1 MFKST
6 RKWNINRHIRTVHLG
21 NATAL
26 NLKSGKLSKSFTPSL
41 APVNKGL
48 LSFIYNPSFSENDP
62 EFAEIESELTIFMDK
77 ETKTLMSIYEE
88 LSKQISALEQF
99 SPNEINKVQI
109 SAFLMYS
116 LLTENPNHTLDE
128 TIRLMQLKHA
138 KQKVISY
145 ASKFF
150 NGDASVT
157 DTIVSSLIKIT
168 LYYKNKLS
176 FQSI

>member
-1 MFKST
+1 M
-6 RKWNINRHIRTVHLG
+6 G

-41 APVNKGL
+41 EPVNKRL
-48 LSFIYNPSFSENDP
+48 MSSIYNSSFSENDP

-88 LSKQISALEQF
+88 LSKQINALEQF

-116 LLTENPNHTLDE
+116 LLTENPIHTLDE
-128 TIRLMQLKHA
+128 TIRLMQLKRA

-150 NGDASVT
+150 NGDPLVT
-157 DTIVSSLIKIT
+157 DTIVSSLIKNT
-168 LYYKNKLS
+168 QYYKNKLS